1 MRTNCDFIELYSM
14 TGNRFFGG
22 YSCLEAAKPR
32 LNELK
37 EKGELKAINHA
48 VLMYEYRRDKSR
60 GYARTGVKVIHYK
73 NGWRI
78 KK

>member
-1 MRTNCDFIELYSM
+1 MRTNCDFIELYDM
-14 TGNRFFGG
+14 AGTRFFGE

-37 EKGELKAINHA
+37 GKGELKAINHA
-48 VLMYEYRRDKSR
+48 LLMYEYRRDKSR
-60 GYARTGVKVIHYK
+60 GYVRTGIKAIHYK